1 VASSSSTSQ
10 QQLLC
15 LSSASVAELLLLL
28 LLLLLLGKQQK
39 NTLPSRLGAKKVSNH
54 LTHIVIVSCHLR
66 VPCGRQ
72 KSSAC
77 GMACS
82 PEHMRP
88 IGEICKLPNMAASV
102 AR

>member
-1 VASSSSTSQ
+1 MASSSSTSQ

-15 LSSASVAELLLLL
+15 LSSASVAEPLL

-88 IGEICKLPNMAASV
+88 TGEICKLPNMAASV